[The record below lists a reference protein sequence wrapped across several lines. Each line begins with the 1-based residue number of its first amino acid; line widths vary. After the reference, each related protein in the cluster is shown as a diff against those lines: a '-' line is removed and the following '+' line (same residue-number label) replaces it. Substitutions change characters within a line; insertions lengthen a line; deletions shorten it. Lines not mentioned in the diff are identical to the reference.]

1 MDEDNIMKF
10 ERDPEHPPTLTP
22 EQRARLAA
30 MTDADV
36 EAAALADPDAQP
48 LTDEQLA
55 QFERVPNIKA
65 IREKLHLSQKQFADT
80 FGLSLSV
87 VRDWEQGRLFPDRA
101 ARTLLK
107 VIAHNPQAVQ
117 EALAHP
123 ECARRPAPQGV
134 ILWPRTRC
142 RHLRCCQVP
151 SSREKPRSQLTGLF
165 GVCYTPSAKEAVCQ
179 QKN

>member
-1 MDEDNIMKF
+1 
-10 ERDPEHPPTLTP
+10 
-22 EQRARLAA
+22 

-48 LTDEQLA
+48 LTEEQLA

-65 IREKLHLSQKQFADT
+65 IREKLHLSQKQFAET

-87 VRDWEQGRLFPDRA
+87 VRDWEQGRFFPDRA

-123 ECARRPAPQGV
+123 NERGSRVDNRSSTGV
-134 ILWPRTRC
+134 QDERATD
-142 RHLRCCQVP
+142 H
-151 SSREKPRSQLTGLF
+151 GL
-165 GVCYTPSAKEAVCQ
+165 G
-179 QKN
+179 